1 MTPTRYR
8 IVPVNPHAH
17 VFEVSCTVDDPD
29 PAGQSFRLP
38 AWIPGSYLIRE
49 FARHFVAVSADC
61 NGARIGIRKTAK
73 DIWRADSCAGLLTM
87 TAEVY
92 AFDLSVRAAYL
103 DGTRG
108 YFNGPSVFVWP
119 LEHEERPCEV
129 EIVAPQG
136 KDYREWRLATS
147 LPRAGAAPYGFG
159 RFAAAH
165 QGGLLHHA

>member
-1 MTPTRYR
+1 MARVNCGVLAVRHTAESSRARPMTPTRYR

-49 FARHFVAVSADC
+49 FARHFVSVRAEC

-73 DIWRADSCAGLLTM
+73 DIWQADSCAGPLTM

-92 AFDLSVRAAYL
+92 AFDLSVRAPYL

-108 YFNGPSVFVWP
+108 SLSGPSV
-119 LEHEERPCEV
+119 
-129 EIVAPQG
+129 
-136 KDYREWRLATS
+136 
-147 LPRAGAAPYGFG
+147 
-159 RFAAAH
+159 
-165 QGGLLHHA
+165 